1 MAYFQWDDFLRQW
14 SKEIIATG
22 KYDRMLPP
30 DVIASGWLGFPSATE
45 EQLQRAE
52 SRLGVQLPP
61 SYRQFLATTNGWR
74 MTGTF
79 IDWLWSTEEVD
90 WFRTRNQDWIDAY
103 TEGEAY
109 HIPDS
114 QYFVYGPDQD
124 PIWIRPEYLPTMLE
138 VSDTGQEAIYLLN
151 PNVVTPEGEWE
162 AWFFGN
168 WLPGAERYRSFW
180 DMMQAE
186 YESFRKLRRV

>member
-1 MAYFQWDDFLRQW
+1 MADIDWDSFLRQW
-14 SKEIIATG
+14 SRQIIDTG
-22 KYDRMLPP
+22 KYNHSLPP
-30 DVIASGWLGFPSATE
+30 DVIASGWLGFPGATE
-45 EQLQRAE
+45 EQLQEAE

-79 IDWLWSTEEVD
+79 IYRLWSTEEVD

-103 TEGEAY
+103 TEAGADPV
-109 HIPDS
+109 PDS
-114 QYFVYGPDQD
+114 QYFVYGPEQD
-124 PIWIRPEYLPTMLE
+124 PIWMRPEYLPTMLE

-151 PNVVTPEGEWE
+151 PNIVTPEGEWE

-168 WLPGAERYRSFW
+168 WLPGADRYRSFW

-186 YESFRKLRRV
+186 YATFRRLNRP